1 MTIVLGVFALLCLFG
16 LRFSGFNK
24 NYIDRKSTVQINGIF
39 VFLVLL
45 SHFCGY
51 YGDALPIPF
60 STTYL
65 EIRRMLAQ
73 LVVTT
78 FLFFSGY
85 GIMESIKRKG
95 SAYVNNIPLKVID
108 LINSFVIAILM
119 YVLLNLYI
127 GRDMSVSQV
136 LLSFIGWESIG
147 NSNWY
152 LFDILGLYLLTFAS
166 FKMCDGKPKPS
177 ILLNLVLMLGFMWF
191 VGNYRSGM
199 RWYNTLL
206 CYWAGML
213 YSYNKAWIDQH
224 VMRNAMT
231 YLCTGAVLIGCFIY
245 TYHRRDA
252 INYYIAHAIFFS
264 FIVCWA
270 AMIVQLKSPI
280 LTWLGDHIFG
290 IYILQRIPM
299 LLGKHWGWMQSNPIF
314 YGVFCFLATMLLAIL
329 FAILLKHLSIKKWIQ
344 QLKSRA

>member
-1 MTIVLGVFALLCLFG
+1 MSIVLGIFGLLCLLG
-16 LRFSGFNK
+16 IRFKGFHMD
-24 NYIDRKSTVQINGIF
+24 YIDRKATVQINGIF

-51 YGDALPIPF
+51 YGDDVPF
-60 STTYL
+60 AYSHQYL

-78 FLFFSGY
+78 FLFFSGF

-95 SAYVNNIPLKVID
+95 ASYVNSIPLKVVD

-119 YVLLNLYI
+119 YVVLNLYI
-127 GRDMSVSQV
+127 GRDMSLSQV

-152 LFDILGLYLLTFAS
+152 LFDIIGLYLLTFAG
-166 FKMCDGKPKPS
+166 FKMCDGKPTKS
-177 ILLNLVLMLGFMWF
+177 IFLTIVLMLGFMWF
-191 VGNYRSGM
+191 VGTYRQGM

-206 CYWAGML
+206 CYGAGLL
-213 YSYNKAWIDQH
+213 YSNSKSWIDRT
-224 VMRNAMT
+224 VMKNVIT
-231 YLCTGAVLIGCFIY
+231 WIGTGVVLIVMFIY
-245 TYHRRDA
+245 MYQRREA
-252 INYYIAHAIFFS
+252 VNYYIAHAVIFS
-264 FIVCWA
+264 VIICWG
-270 AMIVQLKSPI
+270 AMVLKFQSPM
-280 LTWLGDHIFG
+280 LMWLGNHIFG

-299 LLGKHWGWMQSNPIF
+299 VLGKHWGWMQSNPIF
-314 YGVFCFLATMLLAIL
+314 YGVFCFVATILLAII
-329 FAILLKHLSIKKWIQ
+329 FAELLKHLSIKKWMQ